1 MILLALTSMQM
12 LQTVI
17 SQRGGEK
24 MFTYVTTHIL
34 NSEAS
39 SVSDLPIYQAP
50 YPLSYQA
57 VAQAP
62 YPSTGKAGSPYS
74 AVFPQVPAPE
84 FGVDYSNPAA
94 AAGHFIFHLFSKM
107 YNFSLSIL
115 CCICGTCLSDAKSKS
130 KINFKPTYPRVWS

>member
-62 YPSTGKAGSPYS
+62 YQPSTGMAGSPYS
-74 AVFPQVPAPE
+74 AVFPQAPAPE
-84 FGVDYSNPAA
+84 FGADYSDQNRG
-94 AAGHFIFHLFSKM
+94 AGDH
-107 YNFSLSIL
+107 NFQHSQQ
-115 CCICGTCLSDAKSKS
+115 
-130 KINFKPTYPRVWS
+130 